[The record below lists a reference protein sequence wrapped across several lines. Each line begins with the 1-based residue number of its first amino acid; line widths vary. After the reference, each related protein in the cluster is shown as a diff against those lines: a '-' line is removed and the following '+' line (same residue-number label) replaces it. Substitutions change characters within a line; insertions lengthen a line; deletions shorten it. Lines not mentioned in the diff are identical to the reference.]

1 MPLTKPNKQLCNELN
16 YLGLGLEQAAGG
28 IINITKDC
36 QDIDVAAVLKL
47 VAKLYDDADRLAAL
61 ADEVGAGLITRAES
75 E

>member
-47 VAKLYDDADRLAAL
+47 GGCR
-61 ADEVGAGLITRAES
+61 I
-75 E
+75 